1 MSYPSD
7 RKYARSHEWALVEGD
22 KVRVGV
28 TSYAQESL
36 GDVVHIELP
45 AVGTQAKAGG
55 AVAEIESVKAVSD
68 IYAPV
73 SGEIV
78 EVNSA
83 LEDSPELVNSD
94 AHGAAWLFVVKAS
107 DLGELDAL
115 IDAAAYT
122 ELAAAGGH

>member
-7 RKYARSHEWALVEGD
+7 RKYARSHEWARLEGD
-22 KVRVGV
+22 TVRVGV
-28 TSYAQESL
+28 TVYAQESL

-45 AVGTQAKAGG
+45 RVGAHAKAGA

-73 SGEIV
+73 SGTVV

-94 AHGAAWLFVVKAS
+94 AHGAAWLFVIRAS
-107 DLGELDAL
+107 DVSELGAL
-115 IDAAAYT
+115 IDADAYD
-122 ELAAAGGH
+122 AHVQAGGH